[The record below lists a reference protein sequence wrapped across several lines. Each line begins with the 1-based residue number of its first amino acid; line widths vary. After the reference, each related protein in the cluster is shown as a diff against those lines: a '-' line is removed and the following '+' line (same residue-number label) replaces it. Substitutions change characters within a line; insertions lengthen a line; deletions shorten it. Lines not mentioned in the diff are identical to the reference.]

1 MSQTLVVGVDIAK
14 KDFAVACRVGD
25 VEIEM
30 GKYRNEAEGY
40 GALQVALAQEC
51 ARHGLNQIQL
61 VLEATGGYE
70 AALVA
75 YAYENQWLMSLP
87 GCPLGPKQVRDWAK
101 GVGYRVKTDRVDA
114 RILANYGAERRPPLR
129 PQLAVEVT
137 ELDSLLKRR
146 LDLEKTL
153 HQEQNR
159 LSEIAGRPGLSP
171 KVAESLQ
178 QIIEA
183 LTQAL
188 NEIQEAID
196 ELCQTHEPFQQN
208 LVRLLAL
215 PGIGPKVVLP
225 LLVKLL
231 QWQNMTAGAGDTS
244 GLVAFIG
251 LDPQPY
257 DSGQSVHKH
266 PGISKMGDSEL
277 RRLLY
282 MGALGGVRGN
292 NPLKSFYQRL
302 IGRGKAK
309 KVALVAAARKI
320 LVWAW
325 TIFSRQIDWNP
336 DFHQIAS

>member
-1 MSQTLVVGVDIAK
+1 MNRVLVVGIDIAK
-14 KDFAVACRVGD
+14 KDFAVAYRAPGAAGKGETELGKFTNDPSGYALLQAALLRACEAHD
-25 VEIEM
+25 LCEM
-30 GKYRNEAEGY
+30 R
-40 GALQVALAQEC
+40 L
-51 ARHGLNQIQL
+51 I
-61 VLEATGGYE
+61 LEATGGYE
-70 AALVA
+70 AALMA
-75 YAYENQWLMSLP
+75 YAYEQGWGVSLP
-87 GCPLGPKQVRDWAK
+87 NPKQVRDWAK
-101 GVGYRVKTDRVDA
+101 GVGYRTKTDRVDA
-114 RILANYGAERRPPLR
+114 RILAHYGVERDPPLR

-146 LDLEKTL
+146 QDLEKTL

-178 QIIEA
+178 HVIDA

-188 NEIQEAID
+188 TEIQAAID
-196 ELCQTHEPFQQN
+196 ELCQIHQPFQQN

-215 PGIGPKVVLP
+215 PGVGPKVVLP
-225 LLVKLL
+225 LLVKLC
-231 QWQNMTAGAGDTS
+231 QWQNLTAGEGDAS

-257 DSGQSVHKH
+257 DSGRSVHKH
-266 PGISKMGDSEL
+266 PGISKMGDNEL

-282 MGALGGVRGN
+282 MGALGGVRGK
-292 NPLKSFYQRL
+292 NPLKPFYQRL
-302 IGRGKAK
+302 VGRGKAK

-325 TIFSRQIDWNP
+325 TIFSRQLDWNP
-336 DFHQIAS
+336 DFHQIGA